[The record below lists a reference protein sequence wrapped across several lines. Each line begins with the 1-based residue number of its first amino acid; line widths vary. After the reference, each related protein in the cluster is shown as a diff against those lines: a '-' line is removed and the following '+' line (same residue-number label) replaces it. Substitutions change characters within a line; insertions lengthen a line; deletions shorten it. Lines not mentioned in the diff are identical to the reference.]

1 MMIEYAR
8 FDKNDLKK
16 NFLEYMVNTLFH
28 SSLFFGPPRKKERIH
43 YVLERLGLLWG
54 KYPDLRLGQLI
65 LNIGASRNLFAIE
78 DEDLLKII
86 DEYIENK

>member
-1 MMIEYAR
+1 M
-8 FDKNDLKK
+8 
-16 NFLEYMVNTLFH
+16 
-28 SSLFFGPPRKKERIH
+28 
-43 YVLERLGLLWG
+43 G